1 MPTAPF
7 ARDTDMARLLD
18 DGYDLVE
25 QGGHLI
31 IRRIPYVTAARTVD
45 YGFLTYPITM
55 AGDRVVSGTDHRIW
69 FEGSAPCD
77 EHGQPLRFASPEAHL
92 IADGTQANWML
103 SSKPGPEGY
112 PDEYTKV
119 TAYARLISHPAQ
131 AIDPTVTATP
141 GAAWQEIDIDSPFYY
156 RDTATSRA
164 GLAAINDR
172 YCGHRIAIVG
182 LGGTGSYILDQVAKT
197 AVQSITLFDGD
208 TFDNHNAFRS
218 PGAPTLDTLRAR
230 PTKVD
235 YLASIY
241 TRMHRGVVAIPQFL
255 DQDNLHLL
263 DGTTFA
269 FLASDQATGKGAVA
283 SWLVEHGVPFIDVG
297 MGVEEIDGRLSGLL
311 RTTTRLPER
320 RDQAADSIPAATV
333 VADDYSRNI
342 QTCDLNAL
350 NATLAVIRWK
360 RCLGIYADAS
370 SETLS
375 TYSILTNEVINTDQR

>member
-1 MPTAPF
+1 MG
-7 ARDTDMARLLD
+7 RLLD

-31 IRRIPYVTAARTVD
+31 VRRIPYVTAARTVE

-69 FEGSAPCD
+69 FAGSVPCD
-77 EHGQPLRFASPEAHL
+77 EHGQQLRFANPEAHL
-92 IADGTQANWML
+92 IADGVQADWML

-112 PDEYTKV
+112 PDEYAKV

-131 AIDPTVTATP
+131 AFDPAVTATP
-141 GAAWQEIDIDSPFYY
+141 GAAWQEIDIDSPFHY

-197 AVQSITLFDGD
+197 AVQAITLIDGD
-208 TFDNHNAFRS
+208 TFDNHNAFRA
-218 PGAPTLDTLRAR
+218 PGAASLDTLRAR

-241 TRMHRGVVAIPQFL
+241 SNMHRGVVAVPQFL
-255 DQDNLHLL
+255 DSDNLHLME
-263 DGTTFA
+263 GTTFA
-269 FLASDQATGKGAVA
+269 FLASEQVTGKADVT
-283 SWLVEHGVPFIDVG
+283 SWLEAHGVPFIDVG

-311 RTTTRLPER
+311 RITTSLPGR
-320 RDQAADSIPAATV
+320 REQAAAAIPAPTAAA
-333 VADDYSRNI
+333 ADDYSRNI
-342 QTCDLNAL
+342 QTADLNAL
-350 NATLAVIRWK
+350 NATLAVLRWK
-360 RCLGIYADAS
+360 RYLGIYADAS
-370 SETLS
+370 AETLS
-375 TYSILTNEVINTDQR
+375 TYSILTNEIINTDRP

>member
-1 MPTAPF
+1 MG
-7 ARDTDMARLLD
+7 RLLD

-31 IRRIPYVTAARTVD
+31 IRRIPYVTTARTVQ

-69 FEGSAPCD
+69 FAGSVPCD
-77 EHGQPLRFASPEAHL
+77 EHGQPLRFANPEAHL
-92 IADGTQANWML
+92 IADGVQADWML
-103 SSKPGPEGY
+103 SCKPGPEGY
-112 PDEYTKV
+112 PDEYAKV

-141 GAAWQEIDIDSPFYY
+141 SAAWQEIDIDSPFHY

-182 LGGTGSYILDQVAKT
+182 LGGTGSYILDLVVKT
-197 AVQSITLFDGD
+197 AVEAITLIDGD
-208 TFDNHNAFRS
+208 ALENHNAFRA
-218 PGAPTLDTLRAR
+218 PGAPSLETLRDR
-230 PTKVD
+230 PTKVE

-241 TRMHRGVVAIPQFL
+241 SRMHRGVVAIPQFL

-263 DGTTFA
+263 EGTTFA
-269 FLASDQATGKGAVA
+269 FLASDGNGKGAITA
-283 SWLVEHGVPFIDVG
+283 WLQSRGVPFIDVG

-311 RTTTRLPER
+311 RVTTSLPGR
-320 RDQAADSIPAATV
+320 REPAAAAIPAPTV

-342 QTCDLNAL
+342 QTADLNAL
-350 NATLAVIRWK
+350 NAALAVIRWK
-360 RCLGIYADAS
+360 RYLGIYADAS
-370 SETLS
+370 AETLS
-375 TYSILTNEVINTDQR
+375 TYSILTNEVINTDRP